1 MPPVNVFNIGTG
13 LVTTFDELV
22 AAAERQFP
30 KLEVEVMPG
39 SPPAVSASSPL
50 DISRAKEHLG
60 WEPEYSM
67 DAAFE
72 DYVKD
77 LRAVMD

>member
-1 MPPVNVFNIGTG
+1 MI
-13 LVTTFDELV
+13 
-22 AAAERQFP
+22 
-30 KLEVEVMPG
+30 PG

-60 WEPEYSM
+60 WEPQYTM
-67 DAAFE
+67 DSAFE

-77 LRAVMD
+77 LRAVME